1 MVTNM
6 NQIFSSYVKLS
17 KLRVVEL
24 LLVTTVPSMI
34 IAIYGMPPI
43 DLVLFTLTGGTL
55 LAISANVMNQVFE
68 VGRDSLME
76 RTSSRPLVTG
86 ELTKKNAIFYSIF
99 CGTAGFLI
107 LFIFYSFKTFDDEKK
122 RVNLFAT
129 IKAKKSNGAKPI
141 ILSGHTDTVPV
152 SKSWSTDP
160 FKATI
165 KGDKLYGRGS
175 CDMKGFIACTLAFAP
190 IYAKINLNRD
200 IHFSFTFDEETAC
213 LGAPILIKELQ
224 KRNIQD
230 GICIIGEPTKM
241 KIIDAHKGC
250 YEYTTYFEGLAGHS
264 SAPHKGVSAVE
275 FAARYASKLI
285 ELRNELKKRAPKD
298 SIFDPPFST
307 LQVGGIFGGIAH
319 NVLADM

>member
-17 KLRVVEL
+17 KLRVIEL

-107 LFIFYSFKTFDDEKK
+107 LFIFTTQLAALIGLIANLFYTFIYTLLLKPRTNQNIVIGGAAGAAPVLIGWSATGAELEIGSWLLFLLVFLWTPAHFWALSLENIDDYKDANFPMLPTQESKK
-122 RVNLFAT
+122 RTAIFIGVYSCAT
-129 IKAKKSNGAKPI
+129 VITS
-141 ILSGHTDTVPV
+141 IL
-152 SKSWSTDP
+152 
-160 FKATI
+160 
-165 KGDKLYGRGS
+165 L
-175 CDMKGFIACTLAFAP
+175 
-190 IYAKINLNRD
+190 
-200 IHFSFTFDEETAC
+200 
-213 LGAPILIKELQ
+213 APILQL
-224 KRNIQD
+224 
-230 GICIIGEPTKM
+230 GI
-241 KIIDAHKGC
+241 
-250 YEYTTYFEGLAGHS
+250 TYL
-264 SAPHKGVSAVE
+264 
-275 FAARYASKLI
+275 
-285 ELRNELKKRAPKD
+285 
-298 SIFDPPFST
+298 
-307 LQVGGIFGGIAH
+307 
-319 NVLADM
+319 VLALLFGIYLMYKSYGLYIDKVKPISYFIFSNTYLAVIFLSMVGDIFITLGSI

>member
-17 KLRVVEL
+17 KLRVIEL

-107 LFIFYSFKTFDDEKK
+107 LYIFTTQLAALIGLIA
-122 RVNLFAT
+122 NLFYTFIYTLLLKPRTNQNFVIGGAAGAAPVLIGWTAT
-129 IKAKKSNGAKPI
+129 GSSLEIGAWILFLLVFTWTPAHFWALAIENKSDYEEADFPM
-141 ILSGHTDTVPV
+141 LSTQETYERT
-152 SKSWSTDP
+152 S
-160 FKATI
+160 I
-165 KGDKLYGRGS
+165 
-175 CDMKGFIACTLAFAP
+175 FIALYSCATVIVSIIA
-190 IYAKINLNRD
+190 
-200 IHFSFTFDEETAC
+200 
-213 LGAPILIKELQ
+213 APILQLGIIYLFVAIFFGSNLMFKSYNLFRRKIQPIKYFVFSNTYLAV
-224 KRNIQD
+224 IFI
-230 GICIIGEPTKM
+230 GIVADVLWT
-241 KIIDAHKGC
+241 
-250 YEYTTYFEGLAGHS
+250 
-264 SAPHKGVSAVE
+264 
-275 FAARYASKLI
+275 
-285 ELRNELKKRAPKD
+285 LKE
-298 SIFDPPFST
+298 I
-307 LQVGGIFGGIAH
+307 
-319 NVLADM
+319 